1 MKPYIFFLFFMFL
14 TLSVQAQLDSKKKSI
29 SIPAV
34 ESKKDSADISP
45 LTPSK
50 SIKSDNTTGLNRP
63 SVTPSLDLPQKEF
76 SMFPKEKFGNP
87 GELYTNQ
94 LKKQENT
101 IKQEQGLGTKGSK
114 IDLFFGNHRTKSKN
128 IQVTYR
134 DYGLEDGDYVRVS
147 VNNEIIEYRVGLS
160 NAFKGFKIELKM
172 GVNKIEFL
180 ALNEG
185 YALPNTAHFRIVGEQ
200 KELIATDLWALSTN
214 VKGVINI
221 IRE

>member
-1 MKPYIFFLFFMFL
+1 MKPFILFLFFMFL
-14 TLSVQAQLDSKKKSI
+14 TLSVQAQIDSKKKSI

-34 ESKKDSADISP
+34 ESKKDTADISP
-45 LTPSK
+45 LTPTK
-50 SIKSDNTTGLNRP
+50 SIKSDNTIGMNRP
-63 SVTPSLDLPQKEF
+63 SVTLSLDLPKKEF

-94 LKKQENT
+94 LKKQQNT
-101 IKQEQGLGTKGSK
+101 IIQEQGLGTKGSK

-128 IQVTYR
+128 IQVMYR

-147 VNNEIIEYRVGLS
+147 VNDEIIEYRVGLS

>member
-1 MKPYIFFLFFMFL
+1 MFL
-14 TLSVQAQLDSKKKSI
+14 ALSVQAQIDSKKKSI

-34 ESKKDSADISP
+34 KSEKDSAYISP

-50 SIKSDNTTGLNRP
+50 PIKNNNTIGLNRP
-63 SVTPSLDLPQKEF
+63 SVTPSLDLPKKEF

-94 LKKQENT
+94 LKKQENS

-128 IQVTYR
+128 IQVMYR

-147 VNNEIIEYRVGLS
+147 VNDEIIEYRVGLS
-160 NAFKGFKIELKM
+160 NTFKGFKIELKM
-172 GVNKIEFL
+172 GINKIEFL

-185 YALPNTAHFRIVGEQ
+185 YALPNTAHFRIVDEQ
-200 KELIATDLWALSTN
+200 KKLIATDLWALSTN

>member
-1 MKPYIFFLFFMFL
+1 MKPYILFLFFMFL

-34 ESKKDSADISP
+34 ESKKDSADISL

-50 SIKSDNTTGLNRP
+50 SIKSDNTIGLNRP

-128 IQVTYR
+128 IQVMYR

-147 VNNEIIEYRVGLS
+147 VNNEIIEYRVGLV